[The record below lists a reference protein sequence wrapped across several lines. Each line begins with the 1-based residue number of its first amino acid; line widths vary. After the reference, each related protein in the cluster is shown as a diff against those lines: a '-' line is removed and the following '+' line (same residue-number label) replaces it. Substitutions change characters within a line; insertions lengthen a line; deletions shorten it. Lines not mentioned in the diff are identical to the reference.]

1 MCKVAKSCRRLRD
14 WQPMPVRYS
23 NPSRSL
29 FSATER
35 AALYKALVLAV
46 YEFEYR
52 LTDASVESWH
62 LHWIVLHD
70 DAIKVMVGRLKTRM
84 RQALNR
90 GRIWTEGYHFRELK
104 SEEELHV
111 ARNYIARHQGARLVG
126 GRYVAPG
133 SAGG

>member
-1 MCKVAKSCRRLRD
+1 M
-14 WQPMPVRYS
+14 
-23 NPSRSL
+23 
-29 FSATER
+29 
-35 AALYKALVLAV
+35 
-46 YEFEYR
+46 
-52 LTDASVESWH
+52 TDASVESWH